1 MKETDQEG
9 KTKNSEN
16 FFYLVVVAKFNEA
29 TA

>member
-16 FFYLVVVAKFNEA
+16 FFYLVVAKFNEA